1 MNDDPVMDEW
11 LAKSTQASGVPVSIE
26 DQAVIAQV
34 SQIMR
39 GAGVIE
45 TERED

>member
-34 SQIMR
+34 AQLIQSQQID
-39 GAGVIE
+39 G
-45 TERED
+45 